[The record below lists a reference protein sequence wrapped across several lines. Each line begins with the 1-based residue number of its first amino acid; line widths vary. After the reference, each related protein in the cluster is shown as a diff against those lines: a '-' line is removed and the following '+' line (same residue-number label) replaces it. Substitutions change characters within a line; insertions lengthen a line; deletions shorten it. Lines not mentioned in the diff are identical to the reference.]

1 VRDSR
6 ERAAHEVRAA
16 AMRADAMR
24 SLVPLYAALDG
35 VIGGSAGEAAGVDE
49 AAVERAQRASAIVE
63 RKLHDGS
70 PLPRGVQ
77 R

>member
-1 VRDSR
+1 
-6 ERAAHEVRAA
+6 
-16 AMRADAMR
+16 MR

-35 VIGGSAGEAAGVDE
+35 LAVRSTGEAAGVDE
-49 AAVERAQRASAIVE
+49 ATVERGLVASAIVE

>member
-1 VRDSR
+1 MSGR
-6 ERAAHEVRAA
+6 RADHEARAA

-35 VIGGSAGEAAGVDE
+35 LAVRSTGEAAGVDE
-49 AAVERAQRASAIVE
+49 ATVERGLVASAIVE